1 MGEHG
6 GHGDIGKS
14 KDVIVK
20 SSKVEAIDGSEE
32 LLFSSLHRVAA
43 RVSLASSALNT
54 QTSLLRTNWSAPAS
68 TMGASPGWAGSW
80 KAMPARVR

>member
-43 RVSLASSALNT
+43 RVSLASSDLNMKMS
-54 QTSLLRTNWSAPAS
+54 SLITNWVALAG
-68 TMGASPGWAGSW
+68 TTGASPGCAE
-80 KAMPARVR
+80 RQCR